1 MDKASNPPGTVEHD
15 LVVKVTFGPCFEGVQ
30 GVYYTERGFVEHFGL
45 EQRGCTN
52 TQMLTMTIHEEEFV
66 WTKCFRFC
74 VATHVVY
81 KLSEDPAILSVTT
94 ENSSSIS
101 YNCWNS

>member
-1 MDKASNPPGTVEHD
+1 MDKSPNPPGTVEHH
-15 LVVKVTFGPCFEGVQ
+15 LMVKVTFSPCFEGVH
-30 GVYYTERGFVEHFGL
+30 GVYHTERRFIGHFEL
-45 EQRGCTN
+45 EQRSRTN

-81 KLSEDPAILSVTT
+81 ALSEDPAI
-94 ENSSSIS
+94 
-101 YNCWNS
+101 